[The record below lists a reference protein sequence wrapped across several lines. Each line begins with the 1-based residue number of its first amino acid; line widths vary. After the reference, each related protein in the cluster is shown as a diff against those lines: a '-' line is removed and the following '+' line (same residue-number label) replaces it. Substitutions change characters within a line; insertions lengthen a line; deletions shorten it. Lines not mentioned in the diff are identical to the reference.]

1 MEAEVE
7 GELDVLVAV
16 LHRDTG
22 VPRRQLG
29 GEHPTFYQFAGEKV
43 PKFSIFV
50 AWGTLTSIKC
60 EKLV

>member
-1 MEAEVE
+1 MQAEVE

-29 GEHPTFYQFAGEKV
+29 GEHPTFYQFAAEKSS
-43 PKFSIFV
+43 KIFNFCGLGNPDV
-50 AWGTLTSIKC
+50 NQ
-60 EKLV
+60 V